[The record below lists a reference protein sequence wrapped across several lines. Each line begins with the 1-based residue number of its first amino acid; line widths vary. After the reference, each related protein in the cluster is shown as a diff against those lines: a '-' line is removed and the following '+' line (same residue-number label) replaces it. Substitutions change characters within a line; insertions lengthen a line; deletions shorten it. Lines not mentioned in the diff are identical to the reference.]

1 MNFFFYYYVFKC
13 KYFRGKGQVLRCF
26 IIKGDDPIEAAFRG
40 GVKLAFNQHRNS
52 GAGFSKLTL
61 LRKKN
66 YVRNNEV
73 FIHETREDECEQ
85 IWEYFLKKYRRE

>member
-1 MNFFFYYYVFKC
+1 M
-13 KYFRGKGQVLRCF
+13 
-26 IIKGDDPIEAAFRG
+26 EAAFRD

-52 GAGFSKLTL
+52 RATL

-73 FIHETREDECEQ
+73 FIHETR
-85 IWEYFLKKYRRE
+85 R

>member
-1 MNFFFYYYVFKC
+1 M
-13 KYFRGKGQVLRCF
+13 
-26 IIKGDDPIEAAFRG
+26 EAAFRD

-52 GAGFSKLTL
+52 GSGFSKLTL

-73 FIHETREDECEQ
+73 FIHETREDE
-85 IWEYFLKKYRRE
+85 